1 MGFEEAAKKKVR
13 IILTEEPDNQLVGH
27 GKYTSGNRGKGQQG
41 IKWSLRFDIADK
53 APTNIHGE

>member
-27 GKYTSGNRGKGQQG
+27 GKYTCGNRGKGQQG
-41 IKWSLRFDIADK
+41 IEWSL
-53 APTNIHGE
+53 